1 MIFRRGNELAAFV
14 LDCHLNERM
23 FSHKTSCVYTA
34 CDRATKSSWIFDFGN
49 KSAFKIICSK
59 KSMDNLLLDAIIG
72 LNSKISQFALLSL
85 DITNS

>member
-1 MIFRRGNELAAFV
+1 MRECFLIRLAVCTRRVIEPRNLLEYSILV
-14 LDCHLNERM
+14 L
-23 FSHKTSCVYTA
+23 
-34 CDRATKSSWIFDFGN
+34 N

>member
-1 MIFRRGNELAAFV
+1 MRECFLIRLAVCTRRVIESRNLIEYSILV
-14 LDCHLNERM
+14 L
-23 FSHKTSCVYTA
+23 
-34 CDRATKSSWIFDFGN
+34 N

-72 LNSKISQFALLSL
+72 LNSKISQFGLLSL